1 MFAGCPFSIADG
13 EGAPTGRM
21 RSLSSDSRDGKPFQ
35 FRLHCMK
42 TLPLTFV
49 RAKSMRHQP
58 TEAERKLWGGLR
70 NRRLADFKFVRQQPV
85 GPYIVDFVCRK
96 EKLIIEVDGATHG
109 NDVDV
114 EYDNRRTCFLERQG
128 YRVHCVDNHVV
139 FTDIGSVLDGI
150 YTVLM
155 RR

>member
-1 MFAGCPFSIADG
+1 
-13 EGAPTGRM
+13 M
-21 RSLSSDSRDGKPFQ
+21 RSLSSVSRDGKPLL
-35 FRLHCMK
+35 FRLHNMK
-42 TLPLTFV
+42 TLPLTFA

-109 NDVDV
+109 DDAEVD
-114 EYDNRRTCFLERQG
+114 YDHRRTCFLKSQG
-128 YRVHCVDNHVV
+128 YRVHRVDNHLI

-150 YTVLM
+150 FAALM